1 MGEGARDH
9 PRHYV
14 VLGHVVPG
22 HGREWLRPLPPLVL
36 TWRFVVRFVSP
47 KGQRIVVVHEDWE
60 ILASGQPRVKAP
72 GYTVEFK
79 QGANAHDRDVAR
91 QSFTW
96 TGTQRDESGHPIDP
110 IEQDRVWV
118 FDTGSIENA
127 HLKETVEKALT
138 QSPEFGREY
147 VLVEAEHV
155 PAPYAKYD
163 EHRKTIGRRTVE
175 HAIADI
181 TAAYEAGGFDID
193 QAIAYEQLNGASA
206 DILAALEGLRATAEP
221 QQELVNA

>member
-1 MGEGARDH
+1 M
-9 PRHYV
+9 
-14 VLGHVVPG
+14 
-22 HGREWLRPLPPLVL
+22 
-36 TWRFVVRFVSP
+36 RFVSP

-118 FDTGSIENA
+118 FDTGGIENA

-181 TAAYEAGGFDID
+181 TATYETAGFDLGL
-193 QAIAYEQLNGASA
+193 AIAYERENGN
-206 DILAALEGLRATAEP
+206 DPQVVAALEALTAPVVEAEE
-221 QQELVNA
+221 ELVSA